1 MNEVRRIKHLELV
14 CGEIYLDG
22 MNVPNVK
29 SFSITSSDKT
39 QGIAELVMKMDVAI
53 NPVGNESEKK

>member
-1 MNEVRRIKHLELV
+1 MNEVRKIKHLGLV